1 MPLAVEKIDISKLLG
16 RCYNTMKPNKYNK
29 SLESEFN
36 TTTTTTTTVTTN
48 NNNEHDLL
56 NEGRSKIKRCGGD

>member
-16 RCYNTMKPNKYNK
+16 RYYNTMKPNKYNK

-36 TTTTTTTTVTTN
+36 TTTTATT
-48 NNNEHDLL
+48 NNEHDLL

>member
-1 MPLAVEKIDISKLLG
+1 
-16 RCYNTMKPNKYNK
+16 MKPNKYNK

-36 TTTTTTTTVTTN
+36 TTTTTATT

>member
-36 TTTTTTTTVTTN
+36 TTTTTATT
-48 NNNEHDLL
+48 NNEHDLL
-56 NEGRSKIKRCGGD
+56 NEGRSKIKLWGD